1 MDFTWGAVNKLRKKI
16 QPPKSLISKSTF
28 RSSFSSSLVF
38 TMQHHFSICNT
49 SASTSPT
56 SMFSFFSYLYF
67 AGKVPWNKVDS
78 KFFGKFQAIH
88 SLMLWKICVRKDNNK
103 LKADTA
109 KLQQQYSTMSW
120 LQPNLIKPH
129 PQNVQ
134 VTWIMPII
142 NVSLSIDKKTT
153 VLEMSSKLQEHHT
166 ESSDH
171 QVQLDVSGRSVGS
184 SLWELSS
191 LYCWS
196 SSLWKWVWLGWNILN
211 SLGFVLLEMGIIW
224 LKFD

>member
-1 MDFTWGAVNKLRKKI
+1 
-16 QPPKSLISKSTF
+16 
-28 RSSFSSSLVF
+28 
-38 TMQHHFSICNT
+38 
-49 SASTSPT
+49 
-56 SMFSFFSYLYF
+56 
-67 AGKVPWNKVDS
+67 
-78 KFFGKFQAIH
+78 
-88 SLMLWKICVRKDNNK
+88 
-103 LKADTA
+103 
-109 KLQQQYSTMSW
+109 
-120 LQPNLIKPH
+120 
-129 PQNVQ
+129 
-134 VTWIMPII
+134 MPII

-153 VLEMSSKLQEHHT
+153 VLEMSSKPQEHHT

-224 LKFD
+224 LKFE

>member
-1 MDFTWGAVNKLRKKI
+1 
-16 QPPKSLISKSTF
+16 
-28 RSSFSSSLVF
+28 
-38 TMQHHFSICNT
+38 MQHHFSICNT

-88 SLMLWKICVRKDNNK
+88 SLMLWKIFVRKDNNK

-120 LQPNLIKPH
+120 LQPNLFKPH

-224 LKFD
+224 LKFE